1 LSPIL
6 LDYKTMINEATI
18 RGYLE
23 EELGRK
29 DLFLVEVNVKPVNRI
44 AVFLDSIKGVTLEEC
59 MAIHRFLES
68 KMDRNIED
76 YDLEISSPGL
86 DKPLKL
92 PVQFEKNKGRMLEV
106 VKTDGIKV
114 TGKLVG
120 LSDGLIR
127 LETEVKVK
135 DAKTGKKKTIET
147 IQSLKPEEIKTAKV
161 VISLKK

>member
-1 LSPIL
+1 
-6 LDYKTMINEATI
+6 
-18 RGYLE
+18 
-23 EELGRK
+23 
-29 DLFLVEVNVKPVNRI
+29 V
-44 AVFLDSIKGVTLEEC
+44 VFLDNIKGVTLEEC

-68 KMDRNIED
+68 KMDRDVED
-76 YDLEISSPGL
+76 YELEISSPGL

-147 IQSLKPEEIKTAKV
+147 IQSLRPEDIKTAKV
-161 VISLKK
+161 VISLKSN

>member
-1 LSPIL
+1 
-6 LDYKTMINEATI
+6 MINEATI

>member
-1 LSPIL
+1 
-6 LDYKTMINEATI
+6 MINEATI

-23 EELGRK
+23 EELDRR
-29 DLFLVEVNVKPVNRI
+29 DLFLVEVNVRPVNKI
-44 AVFLDSIKGVTLEEC
+44 VVFLDSIKGVTLEEC

-68 KMDRNIED
+68 KMDRNVED

-127 LETEVKVK
+127 LEINVKVK

-147 IQSLKPEEIKTAKV
+147 IQSLRPEEIKTAKV

>member
-1 LSPIL
+1 M
-6 LDYKTMINEATI
+6 MINEATI

-23 EELGRK
+23 EELGRR
-29 DLFLVEVNVKPVNRI
+29 DLFLVEVNVRPVNKI
-44 AVFLDSIKGVTLEEC
+44 VVFLDSIKGVTLEEC

-68 KMDRNIED
+68 KMDRNVED

-127 LETEVKVK
+127 LEIDVKVK

-147 IQSLKPEEIKTAKV
+147 IQSLRPEEIKTAKV

>member
-1 LSPIL
+1 MSPIL

>member
-1 LSPIL
+1 
-6 LDYKTMINEATI
+6 MINEETI

-23 EELGRK
+23 EELGRR
-29 DLFLVEVNVKPVNRI
+29 DLFLVEVIVRPVNKI
-44 AVFLDSIKGVTLEEC
+44 MVFLDSIKGITLEEC

-68 KMDRNIED
+68 KMDRNVED
-76 YDLEISSPGL
+76 YELEISSPGL

-147 IQSLKPEEIKTAKV
+147 ILSLRLEEIKTAKV